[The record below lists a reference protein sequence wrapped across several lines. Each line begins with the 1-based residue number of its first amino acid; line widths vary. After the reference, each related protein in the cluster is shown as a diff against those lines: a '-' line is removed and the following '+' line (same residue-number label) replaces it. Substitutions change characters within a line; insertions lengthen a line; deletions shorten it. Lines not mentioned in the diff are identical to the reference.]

1 MPKVLTAQSDIQ
13 CAHAGGVKPVASGAK
28 LKVGGAPVLLQGDL
42 DSAPIPP
49 PTLCAT
55 VPDPN
60 TSTIKC
66 TATTSALGGVATK
79 LKVGGKGVLL
89 ETVQG
94 MTNGTVGGPAVF
106 QTWRVVS
113 AGQTKLEAK

>member
-1 MPKVLTAQSDIQ
+1 MPKVLTAQSDVQ
-13 CAHAGGVKPVASGAK
+13 CAHAGGIKPVASGTK

-42 DSAPIPP
+42 DGAPIPP
-49 PTLCAT
+49 PALCTT

-60 TSTIKC
+60 TATVKC
-66 TATTSALGGVATK
+66 TATASAIGGVATK
-79 LKVGGKGVLL
+79 LKVGGRGVLL
-89 ETVQG
+89 ESVQG
-94 MTNGTVGGPAVF
+94 QTNGTVGGTP